1 MVHSLASGEKHI
13 PYRDSKLTHLL
24 QARTYSRLTSKH
36 IRYLQGC
43 RRGLTPDLLLKHVLY
58 LQGCRRGL
66 TPDLLLKHVLFLQ
79 GCVRFV
85 LQALAVPSASDFA
98 AESFRALCVHGR
110 KQLATREC
118 IEQACHTMMVTRLS
132 SDYRLITD

>member
-1 MVHSLASGEKHI
+1 M
-13 PYRDSKLTHLL
+13 

-43 RRGLTPDLLLKHVLY
+43 
-58 LQGCRRGL
+58 
-66 TPDLLLKHVLFLQ
+66 
-79 GCVRFV
+79 VRFA

-110 KQLATREC
+110 KQLATKEC
-118 IEQACHTMMVTRLS
+118 IEQACHTMMMT
-132 SDYRLITD
+132 T